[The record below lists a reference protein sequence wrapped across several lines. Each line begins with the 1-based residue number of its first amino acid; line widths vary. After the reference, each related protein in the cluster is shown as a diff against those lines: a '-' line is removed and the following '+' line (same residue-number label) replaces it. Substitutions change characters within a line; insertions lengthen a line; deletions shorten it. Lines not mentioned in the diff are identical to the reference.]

1 MYPRTIIDS
10 LSAVPNRDQLTHKD
24 LHAHFS
30 TGQSILLSG
39 SGRDRSTGTAMVSR
53 RILETSGTM
62 SGAIWCVSSL
72 SGATKKTCSINSWSG
87 RRSTPI
93 GYRRKQ
99 NWSITRLS
107 STLQGSLT
115 TRNGLTMKLLPSTM
129 ATSRSPMRG
138 KQLNASDIHENG
150 NATLALPFS
159 YCLFSVHGLLTTPT
173 KSGSPSAP
181 VMANKNGR
189 SNTKSISSSGGAEH
203 QPSS

>member
-10 LSAVPNRDQLTHKD
+10 LPAVPNRDQLTHKD

-39 SGRDRSTGTAMVSR
+39 SGRD
-53 RILETSGTM
+53 
-62 SGAIWCVSSL
+62 
-72 SGATKKTCSINSWSG
+72 KKY
-87 RRSTPI
+87 
-93 GYRRKQ
+93 GYRNGIQTDLGDIRNDVWRDLVRELIVRSHEEDLFDKLLE
-99 NWSITRLS
+99 WEKEHTYWLKTKAELELTRLS

-150 NATLALPFS
+150 NATLWHCRFLIAFFQFTV
-159 YCLFSVHGLLTTPT
+159 Y
-173 KSGSPSAP
+173 
-181 VMANKNGR
+181 
-189 SNTKSISSSGGAEH
+189 
-203 QPSS
+203 

>member
-10 LSAVPNRDQLTHKD
+10 LPAVPNRDQLTHKD

-39 SGRDRSTGTAMVSR
+39 SGRD
-53 RILETSGTM
+53 
-62 SGAIWCVSSL
+62 
-72 SGATKKTCSINSWSG
+72 KKY
-87 RRSTPI
+87 
-93 GYRRKQ
+93 GYRNGIQTDLGDIRNDVWRDLVRELIVRSHEEDLFDKLLE
-99 NWSITRLS
+99 WEKEHTYWLKTKAELSITRLS

-150 NATLALPFS
+150 NATLWHCRFLIAFFQFTV
-159 YCLFSVHGLLTTPT
+159 Y
-173 KSGSPSAP
+173 
-181 VMANKNGR
+181 
-189 SNTKSISSSGGAEH
+189 
-203 QPSS
+203 

>member
-10 LSAVPNRDQLTHKD
+10 LPAVPNRDQLTHKD

-39 SGRDRSTGTAMVSR
+39 SGRD
-53 RILETSGTM
+53 
-62 SGAIWCVSSL
+62 
-72 SGATKKTCSINSWSG
+72 KKY
-87 RRSTPI
+87 
-93 GYRRKQ
+93 GYRNGIQTDLGDIRNDVWRDLVRELIVRSHEEDLFDKLLEWEKEHTYWLK
-99 NWSITRLS
+99 NWSITRLG

-150 NATLALPFS
+150 NATLWHCRFLIAFFQFTV
-159 YCLFSVHGLLTTPT
+159 Y
-173 KSGSPSAP
+173 
-181 VMANKNGR
+181 
-189 SNTKSISSSGGAEH
+189 
-203 QPSS
+203 